1 MKKKSSNLILILFL
15 LGIFMGAIDTGIVSP
30 GRELIQNSFG
40 VDRSIGTWMI
50 TLYTLIYAIS
60 MPIVSKMADK
70 YGYKKAYIFGI
81 ATFGLGSLLCGLS
94 NFYGTF
100 TFFLLS
106 RGIQALG
113 AGGIMPIANAVIGNS
128 FPEEKRGTALG
139 MVGMIYGVGNILG
152 PTLGSSIINL
162 AGSAHWGWIFFINV
176 PISFIILAFS
186 SKIQNS
192 KAETQKPMDLA
203 GAVVLAGVIGSI
215 MYALT
220 NLDFFHFTT
229 SIKQTNVFPYLI
241 IFAVL
246 TPIVVIIENRA
257 KDPILNIKYFKD
269 RQMLNILII
278 SFIVG
283 IGMMG
288 MVFVPQF
295 SENVLKIKAGSGGYL
310 ITLLA
315 LFSGVAAPI
324 SGKFIDKKGA
334 RFVLCLGFSFTI
346 AGTLFLGFVATK
358 LLSFVSVFIGLALM
372 GLGVGFTMGAP
383 LNYLVLQT
391 VPKEESASGL
401 ATMSLMRSIG
411 LAISPSIMI
420 GFIVDAAKNLQPKLM
435 EILASS
441 MPKGMSMPAAAA
453 GGSSSGAFKALQSA
467 DVTTIVPMLKTAIGS
482 MVPAQAKPMIGS
494 AIDSISPK
502 IVDTFQS
509 VMNTGYTHMY
519 IAAAI
524 IAACGLFSA
533 LMLKEKSEA
542 ASSDDIIEDLVLND
556 D

>member
-1 MKKKSSNLILILFL
+1 MKKKSSSLILILFL

-40 VDRSIGTWMI
+40 VDRSAGTWML
-50 TLYTLIYAIS
+50 TLYTLVYAVS
-60 MPIVSKMADK
+60 MPIVSKMGDK
-70 YGYKKAYIFGI
+70 FGYKKAYIFGI

-94 NFYGTF
+94 NFYGNF
-100 TFFLLS
+100 TFFLIA

-139 MVGMIYGVGNILG
+139 LVGMIYGVGNILG
-152 PTLGSSIINL
+152 PTLGSSIIDL
-162 AGSAHWGWIFFINV
+162 AGSSHWGWIFFINV
-176 PISFIILAFS
+176 PISLIILLFS
-186 SKIQNS
+186 YKLKNT

-203 GAVVLAGVIGSI
+203 GAVVLAGVISSI

-229 SIKQTNVFPYLI
+229 SIKATNVYPYLI
-241 IFAVL
+241 IFALL
-246 TPIVVIIENRA
+246 TPIMVFIESKA

-269 RQMLNILII
+269 KQMLTILIV

-295 SENVLKIKAGSGGYL
+295 SENVLKLKAGSGGYL
-310 ITLLA
+310 VTLLA
-315 LFSGVAAPI
+315 VFSGVAAPV
-324 SGKFIDKKGA
+324 SGKLIDKKGA
-334 RFVLCLGFSFTI
+334 RFVLCLGFLFTI
-346 AGTLFLGFVATK
+346 TGTLFLGFVATK
-358 LLSFVSVFIGLALM
+358 LLNFIGIFIGLALM

-383 LNYLVLQT
+383 LNYLVLET
-391 VPKEESASGL
+391 VPKEESATGL

-411 LAISPSIMI
+411 LAISPSVMI

-435 EILASS
+435 EVLATA
-441 MPKGMSMPAAAA
+441 MPKGMTMPAATS
-453 GGSSSGAFKALQSA
+453 GSSSGAFKALQNA

-482 MVPAQAKPMIGS
+482 MVPSQAKPMVAK
-494 AIDSISPK
+494 AIDPISNK

-509 VMNTGYTHMY
+509 VMNTGYTHMFV
-519 IAAAI
+519 AAAI
-524 IAACGLFSA
+524 IAVCGFGFTLILRGKA
-533 LMLKEKSEA
+533 EADNVVDDLMLN
-542 ASSDDIIEDLVLND
+542 ED
-556 D
+556 